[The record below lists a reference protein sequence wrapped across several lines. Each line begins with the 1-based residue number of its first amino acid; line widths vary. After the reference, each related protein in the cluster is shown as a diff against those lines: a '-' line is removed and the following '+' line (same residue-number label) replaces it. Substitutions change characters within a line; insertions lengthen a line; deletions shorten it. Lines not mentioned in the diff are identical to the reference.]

1 MRELQAISGNEG
13 EQVLQS
19 LLDEYNISIIP
30 SEDMVDFVAYLK
42 LRNANSLRNILSKL
56 GWQSRRYRFAG
67 RQHRVWCPKTLE
79 VENGRVSHPELA
91 NTYNGLAEANGYTWF
106 DMTFYV
112 NTTWKKLHQE
122 RLVRGGRKTTEEYS
136 ASAGSPWDNSE
147 GKYGPFLSS
156 DSHLRLQARTKDDL
170 TLHDADTDE
179 ADVHYIK
186 I

>member
-19 LLDEYNISIIP
+19 LLDDYNVSIIP

-67 RQHRVWCPKTLE
+67 AQHRVWCPKTLE

-91 NTYNGLAEANGYTWF
+91 DKYHRLAAANGYTWF
-106 DMTFYV
+106 NLKFYV

-156 DSHLRLQARTKDDL
+156 DSHLRLQARTQDEL
-170 TLHDADTDE
+170 TIVDPDADE